1 MASGQIRITPEQMR
15 GRASEYR
22 VEAGNVEGVISKMDT
37 LLSNLQSE
45 WEGASSE
52 SYAARYQELRP
63 SFVKAQDLINEIAT
77 ALDATANSIEELDTS
92 IAGQWRG

>member
-1 MASGQIRITPEQMR
+1 MASQIRITPDQMR

-37 LLSNLQSE
+37 LLSNLQAE

-63 SFVKAQDLINEIAT
+63 GFVKAQELINEIAA
-77 ALDATANSIEELDTS
+77 ALDATANTLEETDTNL
-92 IAGQWRG
+92 ANQFRA